1 MSQNALFTD
10 NLSAEMEG
18 SAAEESVI
26 VTTDFCEDVMKEDV
40 KEDVEEAV
48 KDVIKNVIME
58 DVQHNLFIHLQC
70 ARNEEKYFVNKMQ
83 KKTSKK

>member
-1 MSQNALFTD
+1 MSQNKLFTD

-26 VTTDFCEDVMKEDV
+26 VTTGFCEDVMKEDV
-40 KEDVEEAV
+40 KEDVEEEV
-48 KDVIKNVIME
+48 KNVFKE
-58 DVQHNLFIHLQC
+58 DVQHNLFIHLKC

-83 KKTSKK
+83 KKNFD